1 MKNRAYFGFT
11 ISELMI
17 AMAIVGIIA
26 AVTIP
31 AVVSRYQQQSML
43 ALLKKNYVELQENL
57 LLLYAENFR
66 TNFFN
71 STLAKNT
78 GNIRNF
84 FNTYYTIS
92 NIGLCGED
100 AQPCF
105 ADSYRSIN
113 SVARTA
119 FSCND
124 GYSVLLKSGGAMCI
138 IPAEAA
144 IEEDAEAGV
153 AAEDAKP
160 AHVFLDVNGSDKPNI
175 GGRDMFSFYIYDYHT
190 IDDLGENIEEIG
202 DDANKPAL
210 RAQQA
215 AGCNSSSTGA
225 GCFARIFNDD
235 WKMNY

>member
-113 SVARTA
+113 SAARTA

-124 GYSVLLKSGGAMCI
+124 GYSVLLKSAGSMCI
-138 IPAEAA
+138 IPAQPDIA
-144 IEEDAEAGV
+144 EDAEAGV
-153 AAEDAKP
+153 EAEAAKP
-160 AHVFLDVNGSDKPNI
+160 AHVFLDVNRYDKAKI
-175 GGRDMFSFYIYDYHT
+175 GGRDIV
-190 IDDLGENIEEIG
+190 
-202 DDANKPAL
+202 
-210 RAQQA
+210 
-215 AGCNSSSTGA
+215 
-225 GCFARIFNDD
+225 
-235 WKMNY
+235 